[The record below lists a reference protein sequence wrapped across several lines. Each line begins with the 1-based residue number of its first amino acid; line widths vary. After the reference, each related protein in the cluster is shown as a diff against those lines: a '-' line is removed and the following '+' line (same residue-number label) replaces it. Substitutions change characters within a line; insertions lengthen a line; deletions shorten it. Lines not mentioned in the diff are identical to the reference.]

1 MATEPRIGKLP
12 GVHLMSFFVFP
23 CPLDVRHHLE
33 GAYLMSATVFL
44 SPVVNLR
51 VHLMSAYLVF
61 FSTQARSMS
70 ATVVAGGLD
79 VHLHLFG
86 FFVVCR

>member
-61 FSTQARSMS
+61 FDFYSGA
-70 ATVVAGGLD
+70 LD
-79 VHLHLFG
+79 VRHCCCG
-86 FFVVCR
+86 RT